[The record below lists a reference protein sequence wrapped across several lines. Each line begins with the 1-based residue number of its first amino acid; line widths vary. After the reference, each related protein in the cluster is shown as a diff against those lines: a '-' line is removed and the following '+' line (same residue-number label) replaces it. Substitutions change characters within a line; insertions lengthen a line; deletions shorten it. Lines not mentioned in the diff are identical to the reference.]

1 MILSTLPNKRVARI
15 GGLALAALT
24 PLALSACGSS
34 SAPPSTASSAA
45 KGSGSL
51 TLLYA
56 GSLVG
61 AIENVIGPAFKST
74 TGYTLNGTPGGSIGL
89 ANEIKS
95 KLVRSDVFI
104 SAVPSVNSSLEGSSN
119 GDFVSWYSPLATAPL
134 VIGYNP
140 SSKFAAALKT
150 EPWYKVLAEPGFKLG
165 RTDPVIDPKGAL
177 TLKLVQQE
185 AAALNQSKLVSEI
198 LGTPENPA
206 QVFPEE
212 TLVARLLTGQ
222 LDAGFFFSNEA
233 ALAKIP
239 TIKTGLSLGA
249 NFTVTILNGAPHRAA
264 AEAFVKFLYSKRGQ
278 SLMKGVGLKT
288 EAPSVVGNASDVPKG
303 LSSVL

>member
-1 MILSTLPNKRVARI
+1 M
-15 GGLALAALT
+15 
-24 PLALSACGSS
+24 
-34 SAPPSTASSAA
+34 
-45 KGSGSL
+45 
-51 TLLYA
+51 
-56 GSLVG
+56 
-61 AIENVIGPAFKST
+61 ENVIGPAFKT
-74 TGYTLNGTPGGSIGL
+74 ATGYTLNGTPGGSIGL

-104 SAVPSVNSSLEGSSN
+104 SAVPSVNASLEGSSN
-119 GDFVSWYSPLATAPL
+119 GGFVSWYSPLATAPL

-150 EPWYKVLAEPGFKLG
+150 QPWYKVLAEPGFKLG
-165 RTDPVIDPKGAL
+165 RTDPAVDPKGAL

-185 AAALNQSKLVSEI
+185 AAALNQPNLVSMI
-198 LGTPENPA
+198 LGTTENPA

-249 NFTVTILNGAPHRAA
+249 SFTITILKGAPHRAA
-264 AEAFVKFLYSKRGQ
+264 AEAFVKFLYSKQGQ
-278 SLMKGVGLKT
+278 SLMKGLDLNT
-288 EAPSVVGNASDVPKG
+288 EAPAVVGNTSEVPKG
-303 LSSVL
+303 LSSIL